1 MNMAVTTFI
10 PELWSARLL
19 YSLEKA
25 HVATNLVN
33 RNYEGLIANQGDTV
47 HINSIG
53 AITVSDYTKNTD
65 IADPAALT
73 TTDQTLVI
81 DQAKYFNFQVDDV
94 DKAQAAGELVDT
106 AMGRAAY
113 ALADAADAYLLKL
126 IAAGA
131 ATGNVVG
138 AASGPIA
145 LTAANV
151 YENIVK
157 VRTKLDK
164 ANVPNTGRT
173 IVVPPEVYA
182 LLLMDDRF
190 AKNTATAGQDA
201 LINGLVG
208 RVAGFDVY
216 MSNNVATGTGTD
228 TGKTAYFEVTAQVQA
243 ATTYAEQIIKTEA
256 YRLEKRFA
264 DGVKGLHVYGAKVTD
279 GNQIAK
285 LICSVS

>member
-1 MNMAVTTFI
+1 MAVTTFI

-19 YSLEKA
+19 YALEKA

-33 RNYEGLIANQGDTV
+33 RNYEGEISNHGDTV
-47 HINSIG
+47 HINTIG
-53 AITVSDYTKNTD
+53 AITVKSYTKNTD
-65 IADPAALT
+65 IDAPETLT

-94 DKAQAAGELVDT
+94 DKVQSAGELVDT

-113 ALADAADAYLLKL
+113 ALADVSDAYLLGV

-131 ATGNVVG
+131 SAGNTIG
-138 AASGPIA
+138 SAAAPVAI
-145 LTAANV
+145 TASNV

-157 VRTKLDK
+157 LKTKLDK

-173 IVVPPEVYA
+173 IVVPPDVHS
-182 LLLMDDRF
+182 LLLLDDRF
-190 AKNTATAGQDA
+190 AKSTATAGQEA

-208 RVAGFDVY
+208 RIAGFDVY
-216 MSNNVATGTGTD
+216 MSNNVKTGTGTD
-228 TGKTAYFEVTAQVQA
+228 TGKTPYFEITAQITD

-256 YRLEKRFA
+256 YRMESRFA
-264 DGVKGLHVYGAKVTD
+264 DAVKGLHVYGAKVTD
-279 GNQIAK
+279 GTKIAK
-285 LICSVS
+285 ILASVS

>member
-1 MNMAVTTFI
+1 MAVTTFI

-19 YSLEKA
+19 YALEKA

-33 RNYEGLIANQGDTV
+33 RNYEGEISNHGDTV
-47 HINSIG
+47 HINTIG
-53 AITVSDYTKNTD
+53 AITVKSYTKNTD
-65 IADPAALT
+65 IDAPETLT

-94 DKAQAAGELVDT
+94 DKVQAAGELVDT

-113 ALADAADAYLLKL
+113 ALADVSDAYLLGV

-131 ATGNVVG
+131 AAGNTIG
-138 AASGPIA
+138 SAAAPVA
-145 LTAANV
+145 LTASNV

-157 VRTKLDK
+157 LKTKLDK

-173 IVVPPEVYA
+173 IVVPPDVHS
-182 LLLMDDRF
+182 LLLLDDRF
-190 AKNTATAGQDA
+190 AKSTATAGQEA

-208 RVAGFDVY
+208 RIAGFDVY
-216 MSNNVATGTGTD
+216 MSNNVKTGTGTD
-228 TGKTAYFEVTAQVQA
+228 TGKTPYFEITAQITD

-256 YRLEKRFA
+256 YRMESRFA
-264 DGVKGLHVYGAKVTD
+264 DAVKGLHVYGAKVTD
-279 GNQIAK
+279 GTKIAK
-285 LICSVS
+285 ILASVS

>member
-1 MNMAVTTFI
+1 MAVTTFI

-19 YSLEKA
+19 YALEKS

-33 RNYEGLIANQGDTV
+33 RNYEGEISNHGDTV
-47 HINSIG
+47 HINTIG
-53 AITVSDYTKNTD
+53 AITVKSYTKNTD
-65 IADPAALT
+65 IDAPETLT

-94 DKAQAAGELVDT
+94 DKVQAAGELVDT

-113 ALADAADAYLLKL
+113 ALADVSDAYLLGV

-131 ATGNVVG
+131 AAGNTIG
-138 AASGPIA
+138 SAAAPVA
-145 LTAANV
+145 LTASNV

-157 VRTKLDK
+157 LKTKLDK

-173 IVVPPEVYA
+173 IVVPPDVHS
-182 LLLMDDRF
+182 LLLLDDRF
-190 AKNTATAGQDA
+190 AKSTATAGQEA

-208 RVAGFDVY
+208 RIAGFDVY
-216 MSNNVATGTGTD
+216 MSNNVKTGTGTD
-228 TGKTAYFEVTAQVQA
+228 TGKTPYFEITAQITD

-256 YRLEKRFA
+256 YRMESRFA
-264 DGVKGLHVYGAKVTD
+264 DAVKGLHVYGAKVTD
-279 GNQIAK
+279 GTKIAK
-285 LICSVS
+285 ILASVS

>member
-19 YSLEKA
+19 YALEKA

-65 IADPAALT
+65 ISAPAALT

-131 ATGNVVG
+131 ATDNVVG

>member
-1 MNMAVTTFI
+1 MAVTNFI
-10 PELWSARLL
+10 SQLWSARLL
-19 YSLEKA
+19 YALDKA

-33 RNYEGLIANQGDTV
+33 REYQGIIANQGDTV

-53 AITVSDYTKNTD
+53 AITVKDYTKNAD
-65 IADPAALT
+65 IADPDALT
-73 TTDQTLVI
+73 TTEQTLVI
-81 DQAKYFNFQVDDV
+81 DQCKYFNFQVDDV
-94 DKAQAAGELVDT
+94 DNVQAAGDLIDT

-113 ALADAADAYLLKL
+113 SLADVADAYLLKT

-131 ATGNVVG
+131 ASGNTVG
-138 AASGPIA
+138 AASAPIA

-157 VRTKLDK
+157 LRTKLDK
-164 ANVPNTGRT
+164 ANVPNPGRT

-190 AKNTATAGQDA
+190 AKSDAAAGQSA
-201 LINGLVG
+201 LLNGEVG
-208 RVAGFDVY
+208 RVAGFTVY
-216 MSNNVATGTGTD
+216 MSNNVHTGTGTD
-228 TGKTAYFEVTAQVQA
+228 TGKTAYFEITAQVST

-264 DGVKGLHVYGAKVTD
+264 DAVKGLHVYGAKVTD
-279 GNQIAK
+279 GSQIAK
-285 LICSVS
+285 LIASVA

>member
-1 MNMAVTTFI
+1 MAVTNFI
-10 PELWSARLL
+10 SQLWSARLL
-19 YSLEKA
+19 YALDKA

-33 RNYEGLIANQGDTV
+33 REYQGIIANQGDTV

-53 AITVSDYTKNTD
+53 AITVKDYTKNAD
-65 IADPAALT
+65 IADPDALT
-73 TTDQTLVI
+73 TTEQTLVI
-81 DQAKYFNFQVDDV
+81 DQCKYFNFQVDDV
-94 DKAQAAGELVDT
+94 DNVQAAGDLIDT

-113 ALADAADAYLLKL
+113 SLADVADAYLLKT

-131 ATGNVVG
+131 ASGNTVG
-138 AASGPIA
+138 AASAPIA

-157 VRTKLDK
+157 LRTKLDK
-164 ANVPNTGRT
+164 ANVPNPGRT

-190 AKNTATAGQDA
+190 AKSDAAAGQSA
-201 LINGLVG
+201 LLNGEVG
-208 RVAGFDVY
+208 RVAGFTVY
-216 MSNNVATGTGTD
+216 MSNNVRTGTGTD
-228 TGKTAYFEVTAQVQA
+228 TGKTPYFEITAQVST

-264 DGVKGLHVYGAKVTD
+264 DAVKGLHVYGAKVTD
-279 GNQIAK
+279 GSQIAK
-285 LICSVS
+285 LIASVA